1 MKPRK
6 CNNRKTRKRS
16 RKRGGVVLGQGSFG
30 TVASPAYPCGVE
42 DIPHID
48 ENVSKIAMNS
58 NSIRELEEEM
68 KNANNVRK
76 FKIPGDMTGSIDD
89 YFLLPSKMCRMK
101 LQKELLRE
109 INNSENKKELKKLLQ
124 NIFKYNGK
132 SWAKSENKILNNELQ
147 TYISSLGHLYY
158 NRKRNNL
165 FSMLIMPKADMDLYN
180 RFVKFPNNYIINIV
194 ILQNIA
200 NGIKILQMKG
210 YCHNDLKLSNCVYHN
225 KTGKIIDLSMMFEM
239 SSYNQVNLTRC
250 FSYGYPSI
258 DCYEYYFMENPKPE
272 GPMTHD
278 SLKTLLKKSAQTL
291 KNDINSNINFDFLI
305 PPESTYHVEKTCTK
319 IERYIQTMLKK
330 LILQKTFGITDEF
343 TASSRSALYEYIISN
358 DNRYDEHVNGM
369 LAYFFYIL
377 SKKSFD
383 KLDFYKRYDIYSYGL
398 MLYNF
403 LLVSVEPAIKKYLAG
418 MYYPTVRRDQ
428 DSQHLQNQYKLTK
441 RHLFA
446 IIFELYKL
454 VFYCCYQTYECPD
467 INHIIDYM
475 EIITKGFTMPTTIIF
490 DDDVDPLIYIQEIHE
505 QNGTIEKYNNSQI
518 NILFYSVNSRNHD
531 SVNSRNHDSVNSRNH
546 HSVNSR
552 NHHSVNSRNDDNMQ
566 IDNDV

>member
-1 MKPRK
+1 MKKYSMKPRK
-6 CNNRKTRKRS
+6 RNNRKTRKRS
-16 RKRGGVVLGQGSFG
+16 RKRGGVILGQGSFG
-30 TVASPAYPCGVE
+30 TVASPAYPCDVE

-58 NSIRELEEEM
+58 NSIRELKEEM
-68 KNANNVRK
+68 NNAGSVRK
-76 FKIPGDMTGSIDD
+76 FKIPGDMTGTIDD
-89 YFLLPSKMCRMK
+89 YFLLPSKLCKMK

-109 INNSENKKELKKLLQ
+109 INTSENKKELKKKLLQ
-124 NIFKYNGK
+124 NIFRNIGK
-132 SWAKSENKILNNELQ
+132 PWATSNAELQ

-158 NRKRNNL
+158 NRIRNNF

-180 RFVKFPNNYIINIV
+180 RFVKFPNNYINNIV

-200 NGIKILQMKG
+200 NGIKILQMND

-225 KTGKIIDLSMMFEM
+225 EKGKIIDLSMMFNIL
-239 SSYNQVNLTRC
+239 SYNQVNLTRC

-358 DNRYDEHVNGM
+358 YNRYDEHVNGM
-369 LAYFFYIL
+369 LTYFFDIL
-377 SKKSFD
+377 STKNFD
-383 KLDFYKRYDIYSYGL
+383 KLDFYKRYDIYSFGL

-428 DSQHLQNQYKLTK
+428 DSQHLQNQYKLIK

-454 VFYCCYQTYECPD
+454 VFYCCYQTYEFPD
-467 INHIIDYM
+467 INHIIEYM
-475 EIITKGFTMPTTIIF
+475 EIITKGFTMPTTSTIIF

-518 NILFYSVNSRNHD
+518 NILFYSVNSP
-531 SVNSRNHDSVNSRNH
+531 
-546 HSVNSR
+546 
-552 NHHSVNSRNDDNMQ
+552 DNMQ
-566 IDNDV
+566 IDNDDV